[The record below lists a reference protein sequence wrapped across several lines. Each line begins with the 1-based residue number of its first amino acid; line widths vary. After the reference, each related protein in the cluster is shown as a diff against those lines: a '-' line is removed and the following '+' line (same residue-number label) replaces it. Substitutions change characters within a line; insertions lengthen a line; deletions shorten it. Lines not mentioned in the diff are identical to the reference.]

1 MRFGIWTPLPHV
13 IRQEQR
19 MEEAL
24 AQHRSGHMRGA
35 RDPAFEFAVDAVRK
49 AESYG
54 FANTLVAQRYLGPD
68 LEAWSLASAL
78 APLTQTIE
86 LMVAVHPGMVTPQVV
101 AKMAASL
108 DRISGG
114 RCAINIV
121 NGHWMEEF
129 NLFGNGAWLADADAR
144 YRRMDEFIR
153 VLRMLW
159 TETDIVFHGE
169 FFHVDLPASLENKAQ
184 KVVVPDAGQIQV
196 KAFGQHAPALYA
208 ASRSAPGKKTIAEY
222 CDVWFAEYKPGYV
235 NFEQNLEKIRHDIAD
250 MSEVCAKA
258 GRKVGFGLNPLVIC
272 EETMEKAIAL
282 ADAIEDPN
290 NKDRISNSLGAGLV
304 GTPDVIAERI
314 QRLESIG
321 ITDLMLRFTPMQEGL
336 DRFGQQVMPLLAS
349 SRSPMH

>member
-1 MRFGIWTPLPHV
+1 V
-13 IRQEQR
+13 
-19 MEEAL
+19 
-24 AQHRSGHMRGA
+24 
-35 RDPAFEFAVDAVRK
+35 VRK

-54 FANTLVAQRYLGPD
+54 FANTLIAQRYLGPD

-78 APLTQTIE
+78 APLTSTIE

-121 NGHWMEEF
+121 NGHWVEEF

-159 TETDIVFHGE
+159 TEPDVVFRGE
-169 FFHVDLPASLENKAQ
+169 FFNVDLPASLENKAQ
-184 KVVVPDAGQIQV
+184 KVVVPDAGDIQV
-196 KAFGQHAPALYA
+196 KGFGQHAPAIYA
-208 ASRSAPGKKTIAEY
+208 ASRSAPGKKTIAEN
-222 CDVWFAEYKPGYV
+222 CDVWFAEYKPGYA
-235 NFEQNLEKIRHDIAD
+235 NFEQNLEKIRNDVAD
-250 MSEVCAKA
+250 MSDVCAKA
-258 GRKVGFGLNPLVIC
+258 GRKVGFGLNPLVVC
-272 EETMEKAIAL
+272 EETMEKALAL
-282 ADAIEDPN
+282 ADAIEDPA

-314 QRLESIG
+314 LRLASVG
-321 ITDLMLRFTPMQEGL
+321 ITDLMLRFTPMQDGL
-336 DRFGQQVMPLLAS
+336 DRFGQQVMPLLAKS
-349 SRSPMH
+349 S

>member
-19 MEEAL
+19 MEDAL
-24 AQHRSGHMRGA
+24 AEHRSGDMRGL
-35 RDPAFEFAVDAVRK
+35 RDPAFDFAVDIVRK

-78 APLTQTIE
+78 APLTKTIE
-86 LMVAVHPGMVTPQVV
+86 IMVAVHPGIVTPQVV

-121 NGHWMEEF
+121 NGHWVEEF
-129 NLFGNGAWLADADAR
+129 NLFGNGAWLDDADAR

-153 VLRMLW
+153 LLRILW
-159 TETDIVFHGE
+159 TERDPVFSGE
-169 FFHVDLPASLENKAQ
+169 FFSADLPASLANKAQ
-184 KVVVPDAGQIQV
+184 KVVVPDSGQIQV
-196 KAFGQHAPALYA
+196 KAFGAHSPALYA
-208 ASRSAPGKKTIAEY
+208 ASRSPAGKKTIAEH
-222 CDVWFAEYKPGYV
+222 CDVWFAEYKPGYA
-235 NFEQNLEKIRHDIAD
+235 NFEQNLEKIRIDTAD
-250 MSEVCAKA
+250 MSEVCARA
-258 GRKVGFGLNPLVIC
+258 GRKVGFGLNPLVVC
-272 EETMEKAIAL
+272 EDTMEKAVAL
-282 ADAIEDPN
+282 ANAIEDPA

-304 GTPDVIAERI
+304 GTPELIAERI
-314 QRLESIG
+314 LRLESVG

-336 DRFGQQVMPLLAS
+336 DRFGQQVMPLLAKA
-349 SRSPMH
+349 RGTKA